1 MEAIKNLIYLDEYKM
16 YSISS
21 QLFGGLTEHVTNVEH
36 SGAQQDER
44 QGGPFGSGRTL
55 ANILKSG
62 TSIEERRFLHDF
74 SYTLFETAL
83 YDEGKVVNV
92 STLDDHGV
100 PDAVSS
106 ASFVAVRGRMV
117 FNDMQAI
124 DTIVSNFNKIGEA
137 LSYVIGFGA
146 NGGPPPDPEGTS
158 GRGGN
163 KQRVRIQEAERKRK
177 MREFAQNA
185 GMYFDPTFLEQLRV
199 ILEYGYKDRFE
210 AHIDVGSYTFSAP
223 LQRGHFRE
231 PEDLVVKKYS
241 RFSEQEFVLFGT
253 VAQGIGGNTPARAIG
268 DGVDLNREAD
278 VDAEPS
284 GDLSMKESILVLL
297 EQLHVLETVLSGK
310 KENEVV
316 IDPIALYREL

>member
-21 QLFGGLTEHVTNVEH
+21 QLFGGLTERVINVEH
-36 SGAQQDER
+36 SGDEQDER

-62 TSIEERRFLHDF
+62 TSTEERRFLHDF

-83 YDEGKVVNV
+83 YEAGKVVDI
-92 STLDDHGV
+92 STVEDREI
-100 PDAVSS
+100 PDAVSD
-106 ASFVAVRGRMV
+106 ASFVSVRGRTV

-124 DTIVSNFNKIGEA
+124 DAIVSNFNKIGEA

-146 NGGPPPDPEGTS
+146 NGGPTSDPEGIS
-158 GRGGN
+158 GRGSN
-163 KQRVRIQEAERKRK
+163 KQRVRIQEAEQRRK
-177 MREFAQNA
+177 MREFAQSA
-185 GMYFDPTFLEQLRV
+185 GLYFDPTFLEQLRV

-210 AHIDVGSYTFSAP
+210 AQIDVGSYTFSAP

-231 PEDLVVKKYS
+231 AEDLVVKKYS

-268 DGVDLNREAD
+268 DSVDLEPEAD
-278 VDAEPS
+278 VDEEPS
-284 GDLSMKESILVLL
+284 GDLSMKESLLMLL
-297 EQLHVLETVLSGK
+297 EKLHVLETVLSGK